1 MRKILFY
8 IQITATIIPIVFT
21 IILLLLTGYSYH
33 EHIQDYNR
41 MHDDIKAGYDIYL
54 DGTKL
59 DNKNAINVDSNNYD
73 FSIDDDKRIVYF
85 EKKVDDST
93 GVMPM
98 PIPIMH

>member
-1 MRKILFY
+1 MRKIFFY
-8 IQITATIIPIVFT
+8 IQITATIIAIVFT

-59 DNKNAINVDSNNYD
+59 DNKNAINVDSNNYN
-73 FSIDDDKRIVYF
+73 FSIDDEKRIIYF
-85 EKKVDDST
+85 EKKVIQSDSS
-93 GVMPM
+93 VVI
-98 PIPIMH
+98 PIPIIQ